1 MSICILICNF
11 FIFFTSLGFL
21 DVPYVNVQ
29 YVVLFCFEFYCL
41 FAGMLQWGVRQSA
54 EVENLMTAVERALE
68 YTQLEQ
74 EPKPKE
80 SEVTAVPK
88 VSLRHLH
95 LKYFHNFYNEI

>member
-1 MSICILICNF
+1 M
-11 FIFFTSLGFL
+11 
-21 DVPYVNVQ
+21 

-95 LKYFHNFYNEI
+95 LKYFIIFIIKFYVLFAGLAISRESPV